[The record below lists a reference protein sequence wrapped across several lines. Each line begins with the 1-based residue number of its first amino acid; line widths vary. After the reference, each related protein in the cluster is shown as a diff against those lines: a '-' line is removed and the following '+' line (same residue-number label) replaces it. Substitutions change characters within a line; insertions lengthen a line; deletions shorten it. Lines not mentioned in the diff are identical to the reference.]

1 MLIVYTPIS
10 AIPARALSSLREI
23 ASKRPLTDTNPVV
36 FEGKYF
42 RIEELRAIPSGP
54 QLLQG

>member
-10 AIPARALSSLREI
+10 SLDKSKLELLKSI
-23 ASKRPLTDTNPVV
+23 AQQRTQIDSDTVV

-42 RIEELRAIPSGP
+42 RLSEIQSLRSGP